1 MVGKEVVGWRQK
13 RGWRGDYV
21 QRRKVLLKP
30 RGIISVAGQAEVY
43 TVDSLHFAPPIFLH
57 SNKTFSAASEPFPV
71 GGATNL
77 GDGSSKTPKETL
89 SSSSAGWSQ
98 DPPSPLR
105 PKLSKAP
112 SYSSSSS
119 LRRPLGR
126 GGEEERKSLVIVKG
140 GITGRKWSNGGE
152 HMGMTW
158 RGNEKIN

>member
-1 MVGKEVVGWRQK
+1 MVGKEEVGWRQK

-43 TVDSLHFAPPIFLH
+43 TVNSLHFAHIQGFFCIQTKLFL
-57 SNKTFSAASEPFPV
+57 PFPV

-98 DPPSPLR
+98 DPPPLP

-112 SYSSSSS
+112 
-119 LRRPLGR
+119 LLFFFFLPPPAAGEGGPGR
-126 GGEEERKSLVIVKG
+126 
-140 GITGRKWSNGGE
+140 
-152 HMGMTW
+152 
-158 RGNEKIN
+158 RGNPS

>member
-89 SSSSAGWSQ
+89 
-98 DPPSPLR
+98 PPSAAGMVPGPPPPPPSAQSFR
-105 PKLSKAP
+105 KPP
-112 SYSSSSS
+112 SYSSSSLPPS
-119 LRRPLGR
+119 AGR
-126 GGEEERKSLVIVKG
+126 WGGGEEIPRNSKG
-140 GITGRKWSNGGE
+140 G
-152 HMGMTW
+152 
-158 RGNEKIN
+158 